1 MEFDI
6 LQAISTVGFPIAAAC
21 ALFWLLMKMTPVLT
35 ELSANTRDM
44 KDSLDAMKQ
53 TLDLFNQNFVEIF
66 KRLAALEAEQKRTSE
81 NGKHIA

>member
-35 ELSANTRDM
+35 ELSDNTSDI

-53 TLDLFNQNFVEIF
+53 TLDHFNQNFVEIF
-66 KRLAALEAEQKRTSE
+66 RRLSALEAANRDAES
-81 NGKHIA
+81 GKHVA